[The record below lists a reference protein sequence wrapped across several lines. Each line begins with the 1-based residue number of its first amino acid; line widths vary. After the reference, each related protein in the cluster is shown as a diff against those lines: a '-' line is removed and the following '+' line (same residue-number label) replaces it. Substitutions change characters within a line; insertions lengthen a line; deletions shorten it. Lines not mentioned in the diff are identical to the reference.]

1 MRKLVMVEAFC
12 NGVEGL
18 LAAVDTR
25 EQGIT

>member
-1 MRKLVMVEAFC
+1 MRKLVMVEAFY
-12 NGVEGL
+12 NRVEGL